1 LNDGITTET
10 VTERRDGIGAT
21 VRPVSRTLA
30 LHRAVVRTLRR
41 AGWDLHRHPGWFD
54 FAHRRAVLLRARGV
68 DLVLDVG
75 ANAGQYGEELREYGY
90 GGEIVSMEPLRE
102 PYARLAAR
110 ASGDPRWT
118 ALRTAAGSQP
128 GELTINVAANSDSS
142 SALAMLDRHLRAA
155 PQSAYVGHEQA
166 PVDRLDAIAAPYV
179 ARAQQPYLKID
190 TQGFEWDVL
199 DGATELLPRL
209 AGVELEL
216 SLVALYEG
224 QRTWLELVERMAAAG
239 LRPVGLGHDFW
250 DERTGETLQ
259 VDGIFVRG

>member
-21 VRPVSRTLA
+21 VRAVSRTQT
-30 LHRAVVRTLRR
+30 LHRAVVRALRR

-68 DLVLDVG
+68 DLVVDVG

-110 ASGDPRWT
+110 AGGDPRWT

-142 SALAMLDRHLRAA
+142 SALAMLDRHLDAA

-166 PVDRLDAIAAPYV
+166 PVDRLDAIADPYV
-179 ARAQQPYLKID
+179 ARARRPYLKID

-199 DGATELLPRL
+199 DGAAELLPRL

-224 QRTWLELVERMAAAG
+224 QRTWLELVERMAAVG